1 MCVRTHFI
9 KTFNQNVVFI
19 WSCRCCVFS
28 HFIISTILFQ
38 TIHALQYS
46 RFKKA
51 LLGSVSDDGA
61 LNIWDTNTKKTIVSF
76 PDEHTAPAMDL
87 SFSPMNDMLLATV
100 GLDKKIVFYDILGK
114 K

>member
-1 MCVRTHFI
+1 MTHSSKCFI
-9 KTFNQNVVFI
+9 TQNIFHNGE
-19 WSCRCCVFS
+19 FS
-28 HFIISTILFQ
+28 VYFQ
-38 TIHALQYS
+38 TIHAIQYS

-61 LNIWDTNTKKTIVSF
+61 LNVWDTNTKKIVVSF
-76 PDEHTAPAMDL
+76 PDEHTAPAMGL

-100 GLDKKIVFYDILGK
+100 GLDKRIIFYDILGK